1 MADSTTSLKPAPCM
15 KTRFKAIILIIIFL
29 LTGST
34 NRQTK
39 AQTFQQTD
47 SLCRSV
53 EKISLS
59 QAKQAYK
66 ILDSLQS
73 DSPAR
78 PDSLL
83 LQSRVLL
90 ARAFAD
96 FAQGKSDTLL
106 PAHARKLLASPQN
119 TTFSTA
125 LLQLALA
132 CNHAGEAQYGPAF
145 QSGLTAL
152 ECLQALPEH
161 EGKAYF
167 IAKAY
172 SVLGNICTLIK
183 AYGLAEKY
191 YSQEIELHERQS
203 FEYYQC
209 RLNLSKAHFYTQP
222 MPATLRELEQLLPQL
237 GKYGDAGL
245 LSIAYLNIAACHIM
259 QDQFDTAGTYYK
271 TALDLAG
278 EVDNNKLR
286 FTLYQGLGSYY
297 FYIQDIRQSFSYFNL
312 SKQIAIKDQNLEQL
326 SYVTYNIGLLYRE
339 MGKMDS
345 ALAYMMKHI
354 DINNRLDRN
363 SNAIETYQAYASALL
378 EASENKL
385 TIAQQK
391 IELKN
396 RSLILFIVSA
406 TGILLIGIMLFVFF
420 WHQKRQQA
428 LIKDLEKR
436 ELENQL
442 ENEKRL
448 KQLQAK
454 RHQEKIDAKAREIAS
469 YALLVSNKNQVL
481 QQIEDLA
488 KKLPENL
495 KETREINRLIKNNLN
510 TEQAWEDFMLHFNK
524 IHPRFFQRLKSA
536 PHAKNLTENELRLC
550 AYFRIGMSIKQI
562 AQILN
567 VSPESI
573 RIHRYRLKKKL
584 MLGEEENIDDF
595 IRNV

>member
-15 KTRFKAIILIIIFL
+15 KTRFKAIIFIIICF

-34 NRQTK
+34 SRQTK

-47 SLCRSV
+47 SLCRNV

-73 DSPAR
+73 DFPTK
-78 PDSLL
+78 PDNLL

-106 PAHARKLLASPQN
+106 SAYAKRLLASPQN
-119 TTFSTA
+119 STSSTA
-125 LLQLALA
+125 LLHLALA
-132 CNHAGEAQYGPAF
+132 CNHTGEAQYGPAF
-145 QSGLTAL
+145 RSGLTAL
-152 ECLQALPEH
+152 EYLQTLPEY
-161 EGKAYF
+161 ESKTYF

-191 YSQEIELHERQS
+191 YNQEIKLHEKQS

-209 RLNLSKAHFYTQP
+209 RLNLSKAHFYIQP

-237 GKYGDAGL
+237 RQDGDAGL

-271 TALDLAG
+271 MALDLTDK
-278 EVDNNKLR
+278 VDNNKLR

-297 FYIQDIRQSFSYFNL
+297 FYIQDIRQSFAYFNL

-339 MGKMDS
+339 MGKTDS

-354 DINNRLDRN
+354 DINNHLNQN

-406 TGILLIGIMLFVFF
+406 TGILLLGILLFAFF

-524 IHPRFFQRLKSA
+524 IHPRFFQRLKST